1 MNLSAYVH
9 DPLQW
14 SDPWRLDPTQ
24 VKTTDIG
31 KIKGWWDKAK
41 DIFDWKENVEKGKA
55 IKKEQDTLMCKAEKE
70 IADQFEREQ
79 ITPEA
84 AKLAL
89 AAKKTA
95 IYASS
100 PVSAVIEQGFGGSLI
115 ANAAVSYGYFIAL
128 PARNCS
134 ILLFT
139 N

>member
-1 MNLSAYVH
+1 
-9 DPLQW
+9 
-14 SDPWRLDPTQ
+14 
-24 VKTTDIG
+24 
-31 KIKGWWDKAK
+31 
-41 DIFDWKENVEKGKA
+41 
-55 IKKEQDTLMCKAEKE
+55 MCKAEKE
-70 IADQFEREQ
+70 IADQVEREQ

-100 PVSAVIEQGFGGSLI
+100 PVSTVIEQGFGESLI

-134 ILLFT
+134 ILLST